1 MGMWKR
7 KQQQLKWKPKFKQP
21 NVLMLGELDNP
32 PAVLQILTHEI
43 ADAAAE
49 LLNKS
54 PKGKV

>member
-1 MGMWKR
+1 
-7 KQQQLKWKPKFKQP
+7 
-21 NVLMLGELDNP
+21 MLGELDNP